1 VGLTVILCIPLSP
14 SKRFR
19 PVVGVASTLDALEED
34 YEGYPH
40 HLSMEEAQEL
50 ADSYCVE
57 KLTMNEAAEEA
68 GISRESFKAFR
79 QAHTLRKGKAVIV
92 DESKTIGEGIEHFS
106 EEAKRREIDRKA
118 RRKQKRERE
127 AAARKW
133 WGLEE
138 SLEEAS
144 EAWQEEDY
152 EAPRL
157 RVRMAGEPP
166 GNASVVANAQD
177 YHIGKAPASGRD
189 DFSVEDYCGRL
200 VSSFER
206 GLGQAARNAR
216 LKRVYLVIGEDL
228 CHVDTDGGTTTAGT
242 PQDLAVGPTE
252 ALRMSIGDGKTRGP
266 RPTGRRRGPSRR
278 PTRKPRR
285 HPEQGLF

>member
-1 VGLTVILCIPLSP
+1 
-14 SKRFR
+14 
-19 PVVGVASTLDALEED
+19 
-34 YEGYPH
+34 
-40 HLSMEEAQEL
+40 MEEAQEL

-138 SLEEAS
+138 SLKEAA
-144 EAWQEEDY
+144 EQFQAEDY
-152 EAPRL
+152 KPTPPPGHSLPDARYGRL
-157 RVRMAGEPP
+157 RGRKLPRSPLGR
-166 GNASVVANAQD
+166 AS
-177 YHIGKAPASGRD
+177 S
-189 DFSVEDYCGRL
+189 
-200 VSSFER
+200 
-206 GLGQAARNAR
+206 
-216 LKRVYLVIGEDL
+216 
-228 CHVDTDGGTTTAGT
+228 
-242 PQDLAVGPTE
+242 
-252 ALRMSIGDGKTRGP
+252 
-266 RPTGRRRGPSRR
+266 
-278 PTRKPRR
+278 
-285 HPEQGLF
+285 